1 MLKCRMAAG
10 SFEVNVSCRSLLAR
24 HFLPEDCRGTGE
36 LLEAFLGGS
45 FRLFGLPAGFL
56 LGYFD
61 FPGKRA
67 VRTVTDTLLAL
78 PTVVIGLL
86 VYAFISRRGPL
97 GDWELLFTVRGM
109 AIGQVILGTPIVA
122 AYTAAAIEG
131 LDSRLRQTLMT
142 LGASGGKLA
151 LTSLW
156 EARFMILVAA
166 LTAFG
171 RIVGEVGSGDF
182 DAAAL
187 QVYADYPHRAEA
199 EPVGAE
205 GGAGGEHAY
214 APVPSEARRPHG
226 GFESLPAGVRVEAES
241 PYQPEVVEFL
251 EAAQGVG
258 LVVRGGQLYCSAQ
271 RGGHPRLP
279 GDAELLLQ
287 RRTEYGY
294 RFYCHCLFI
303 KIASG
308 PAASENCLWQTGL
321 SRTGV

>member
-1 MLKCRMAAG
+1 MDFIAEGFVQAFRMLLTMDEETSVIVVTTFKLTALSMAG
-10 SFEVNVSCRSLLAR
+10 VL
-24 HFLPEDCRGTGE
+24 
-36 LLEAFLGGS
+36 
-45 FRLFGLPAGFL
+45 LFGLPAGFL

-171 RIVGEVGSGDF
+171 RIVGEVGSAMMLGGNIKWHTRTITTAITLETGKGEF
-182 DAAAL
+182 AL
-187 QVYADYPHRAEA
+187 GIA
-199 EPVGAE
+199 
-205 GGAGGEHAY
+205 
-214 APVPSEARRPHG
+214 
-226 GFESLPAGVRVEAES
+226 LGVILILIS
-241 PYQPEVVEFL
+241 
-251 EAAQGVG
+251 
-258 LVVRGGQLYCSAQ
+258 
-271 RGGHPRLP
+271 
-279 GDAELLLQ
+279 LLLNISLTFL
-287 RRTEYGY
+287 RR
-294 RFYCHCLFI
+294 R
-303 KIASG
+303 SQ
-308 PAASENCLWQTGL
+308 N
-321 SRTGV
+321 

>member
-1 MLKCRMAAG
+1 MDFIAEGFVQAFRMLLTMDEETAVIVVTTFKLTALSMAG
-10 SFEVNVSCRSLLAR
+10 VL
-24 HFLPEDCRGTGE
+24 
-36 LLEAFLGGS
+36 
-45 FRLFGLPAGFL
+45 LFGLPAGFL

-171 RIVGEVGSGDF
+171 RIVGEVGSAMMLGGNIKWHTRTITTAITLETGKGEF
-182 DAAAL
+182 AL
-187 QVYADYPHRAEA
+187 GIA
-199 EPVGAE
+199 
-205 GGAGGEHAY
+205 
-214 APVPSEARRPHG
+214 
-226 GFESLPAGVRVEAES
+226 LGVILILIS
-241 PYQPEVVEFL
+241 
-251 EAAQGVG
+251 
-258 LVVRGGQLYCSAQ
+258 
-271 RGGHPRLP
+271 
-279 GDAELLLQ
+279 LLLNISLTFL
-287 RRTEYGY
+287 RR
-294 RFYCHCLFI
+294 R
-303 KIASG
+303 SQ
-308 PAASENCLWQTGL
+308 N
-321 SRTGV
+321 

>member
-1 MLKCRMAAG
+1 MDFIAEGSIQAFRMLLTMDEETTVIVVTTFKLTALSMAG
-10 SFEVNVSCRSLLAR
+10 VL
-24 HFLPEDCRGTGE
+24 
-36 LLEAFLGGS
+36 
-45 FRLFGLPAGFL
+45 LFGLPAGFL

-97 GDWELLFTVRGM
+97 GDWELLFTIRGM

-171 RIVGEVGSGDF
+171 RIVGEVGSAMMLGGNIKWHTRTITTAITLETGKGEF
-182 DAAAL
+182 AL
-187 QVYADYPHRAEA
+187 GIA
-199 EPVGAE
+199 
-205 GGAGGEHAY
+205 
-214 APVPSEARRPHG
+214 
-226 GFESLPAGVRVEAES
+226 LGVILILIS
-241 PYQPEVVEFL
+241 
-251 EAAQGVG
+251 
-258 LVVRGGQLYCSAQ
+258 
-271 RGGHPRLP
+271 
-279 GDAELLLQ
+279 LLLNISLTFL
-287 RRTEYGY
+287 RR
-294 RFYCHCLFI
+294 R
-303 KIASG
+303 SQ
-308 PAASENCLWQTGL
+308 N
-321 SRTGV
+321 

>member
-1 MLKCRMAAG
+1 MDFIAEGFVQAFRMLLTMDEETTVIVVTTFKLTALSMAG
-10 SFEVNVSCRSLLAR
+10 VL
-24 HFLPEDCRGTGE
+24 
-36 LLEAFLGGS
+36 
-45 FRLFGLPAGFL
+45 LFGLPTGFL

-171 RIVGEVGSGDF
+171 RIVGEVGSAMMLGGNIKWHTRTITTAITLETGKGEF
-182 DAAAL
+182 AL
-187 QVYADYPHRAEA
+187 GIA
-199 EPVGAE
+199 
-205 GGAGGEHAY
+205 
-214 APVPSEARRPHG
+214 
-226 GFESLPAGVRVEAES
+226 LGVILILIS
-241 PYQPEVVEFL
+241 
-251 EAAQGVG
+251 
-258 LVVRGGQLYCSAQ
+258 
-271 RGGHPRLP
+271 
-279 GDAELLLQ
+279 LLLNISLTFL
-287 RRTEYGY
+287 RR
-294 RFYCHCLFI
+294 R
-303 KIASG
+303 SQ
-308 PAASENCLWQTGL
+308 N
-321 SRTGV
+321 

>member
-1 MLKCRMAAG
+1 MDFIAEGFIQAFRMLLTMDEETTVIVVTTFKLTALSMAG
-10 SFEVNVSCRSLLAR
+10 VL
-24 HFLPEDCRGTGE
+24 
-36 LLEAFLGGS
+36 
-45 FRLFGLPAGFL
+45 LFGLPTGFL

-97 GDWELLFTVRGM
+97 GDWELLFTVSGM

-142 LGASGGKLA
+142 LGASGGRLA

-171 RIVGEVGSGDF
+171 RIVGEVGSAMMLGGNIKWHTRTITTAITLETGKGEF
-182 DAAAL
+182 AL
-187 QVYADYPHRAEA
+187 GIA
-199 EPVGAE
+199 
-205 GGAGGEHAY
+205 
-214 APVPSEARRPHG
+214 
-226 GFESLPAGVRVEAES
+226 LGVILILIS
-241 PYQPEVVEFL
+241 
-251 EAAQGVG
+251 
-258 LVVRGGQLYCSAQ
+258 
-271 RGGHPRLP
+271 
-279 GDAELLLQ
+279 LLLNISLTFL
-287 RRTEYGY
+287 RR
-294 RFYCHCLFI
+294 R
-303 KIASG
+303 SQ
-308 PAASENCLWQTGL
+308 N
-321 SRTGV
+321 

>member
-1 MLKCRMAAG
+1 MDFIAEGFVQAFRMLLTMDEETSVIVVTTFKLTALSMAG
-10 SFEVNVSCRSLLAR
+10 VL
-24 HFLPEDCRGTGE
+24 
-36 LLEAFLGGS
+36 
-45 FRLFGLPAGFL
+45 LFGLPAGFL

-142 LGASGGKLA
+142 LGASGGRLA

-171 RIVGEVGSGDF
+171 RIVGEVGSAMMLGGNIKWHTRTITTAITLETGKGEF
-182 DAAAL
+182 AL
-187 QVYADYPHRAEA
+187 GIA
-199 EPVGAE
+199 
-205 GGAGGEHAY
+205 
-214 APVPSEARRPHG
+214 
-226 GFESLPAGVRVEAES
+226 LGVILILIS
-241 PYQPEVVEFL
+241 
-251 EAAQGVG
+251 
-258 LVVRGGQLYCSAQ
+258 
-271 RGGHPRLP
+271 
-279 GDAELLLQ
+279 LLLNISLTFL
-287 RRTEYGY
+287 RR
-294 RFYCHCLFI
+294 R
-303 KIASG
+303 SQ
-308 PAASENCLWQTGL
+308 N
-321 SRTGV
+321 

>member
-1 MLKCRMAAG
+1 MDFIAEGFVQAFRMLLTMDEETTVIVVTTFKLTALSMAG
-10 SFEVNVSCRSLLAR
+10 VL
-24 HFLPEDCRGTGE
+24 
-36 LLEAFLGGS
+36 
-45 FRLFGLPAGFL
+45 LFGLPAGFL

-97 GDWELLFTVRGM
+97 GGWELLFTVRGM

-171 RIVGEVGSGDF
+171 RIVGEVGSAMMLGGNIKWHTRTITTAITLETGKGEF
-182 DAAAL
+182 AL
-187 QVYADYPHRAEA
+187 GIA
-199 EPVGAE
+199 
-205 GGAGGEHAY
+205 
-214 APVPSEARRPHG
+214 
-226 GFESLPAGVRVEAES
+226 LGVILILIS
-241 PYQPEVVEFL
+241 
-251 EAAQGVG
+251 
-258 LVVRGGQLYCSAQ
+258 
-271 RGGHPRLP
+271 
-279 GDAELLLQ
+279 LLLNISLTFL
-287 RRTEYGY
+287 RR
-294 RFYCHCLFI
+294 R
-303 KIASG
+303 SQ
-308 PAASENCLWQTGL
+308 N
-321 SRTGV
+321 

>member
-1 MLKCRMAAG
+1 MDFIAEGFIQAFRMLLTMDEETSVIVVTTFKLTVLSMAG
-10 SFEVNVSCRSLLAR
+10 VL
-24 HFLPEDCRGTGE
+24 
-36 LLEAFLGGS
+36 
-45 FRLFGLPAGFL
+45 LFGLPAGFL

-97 GDWELLFTVRGM
+97 GDWELLFTIRGM

-171 RIVGEVGSGDF
+171 RIVGEVGSAMMLGGNIKWHTRTITTAITLETGKGEF
-182 DAAAL
+182 AL
-187 QVYADYPHRAEA
+187 GIA
-199 EPVGAE
+199 
-205 GGAGGEHAY
+205 
-214 APVPSEARRPHG
+214 
-226 GFESLPAGVRVEAES
+226 LGVILILIS
-241 PYQPEVVEFL
+241 
-251 EAAQGVG
+251 
-258 LVVRGGQLYCSAQ
+258 
-271 RGGHPRLP
+271 
-279 GDAELLLQ
+279 LLLNISLTFL
-287 RRTEYGY
+287 RR
-294 RFYCHCLFI
+294 R
-303 KIASG
+303 SQ
-308 PAASENCLWQTGL
+308 N
-321 SRTGV
+321 

>member
-1 MLKCRMAAG
+1 MDFIAEGFIQAFRMLLTMDEETAVIVVTTFKLTALSMAG
-10 SFEVNVSCRSLLAR
+10 VL
-24 HFLPEDCRGTGE
+24 
-36 LLEAFLGGS
+36 
-45 FRLFGLPAGFL
+45 LFGLPAGFL

-171 RIVGEVGSGDF
+171 RIVGEVGSAMMLGGNIKWHTRTITTAITLETGKGEF
-182 DAAAL
+182 AL
-187 QVYADYPHRAEA
+187 GIA
-199 EPVGAE
+199 
-205 GGAGGEHAY
+205 
-214 APVPSEARRPHG
+214 
-226 GFESLPAGVRVEAES
+226 LGVILILIS
-241 PYQPEVVEFL
+241 
-251 EAAQGVG
+251 
-258 LVVRGGQLYCSAQ
+258 
-271 RGGHPRLP
+271 
-279 GDAELLLQ
+279 LLLNISLTFL
-287 RRTEYGY
+287 RR
-294 RFYCHCLFI
+294 R
-303 KIASG
+303 SQ
-308 PAASENCLWQTGL
+308 N
-321 SRTGV
+321 

>member
-1 MLKCRMAAG
+1 MDFIAEGFVQAFRMLLTMDEETTVIVVTTFKLTALSMAG
-10 SFEVNVSCRSLLAR
+10 VL
-24 HFLPEDCRGTGE
+24 
-36 LLEAFLGGS
+36 
-45 FRLFGLPAGFL
+45 LFGLPAGFL

-97 GDWELLFTVRGM
+97 GGWELLFTVRGM

-171 RIVGEVGSGDF
+171 RIVGEVGSAMMLGGNIKWHTRTITTAITLETGKGEF
-182 DAAAL
+182 AL
-187 QVYADYPHRAEA
+187 GIA
-199 EPVGAE
+199 
-205 GGAGGEHAY
+205 
-214 APVPSEARRPHG
+214 
-226 GFESLPAGVRVEAES
+226 LGVILILIS
-241 PYQPEVVEFL
+241 
-251 EAAQGVG
+251 
-258 LVVRGGQLYCSAQ
+258 
-271 RGGHPRLP
+271 
-279 GDAELLLQ
+279 LLLNISLTFL
-287 RRTEYGY
+287 RRW
-294 RFYCHCLFI
+294 
-303 KIASG
+303 SQ
-308 PAASENCLWQTGL
+308 N
-321 SRTGV
+321 

>member
-1 MLKCRMAAG
+1 MDFIAEGFVQAFRMLLTMDEETTVIVVTTFKLTVLSMAG
-10 SFEVNVSCRSLLAR
+10 VL
-24 HFLPEDCRGTGE
+24 
-36 LLEAFLGGS
+36 
-45 FRLFGLPAGFL
+45 LFGLPAGFL

-86 VYAFISRRGPL
+86 VYALISRRGPL
-97 GDWELLFTVRGM
+97 GDWELLFTIRGM

-171 RIVGEVGSGDF
+171 RIVGEVGSAMMLGGNIKWHTRTITTAITLETGKGEF
-182 DAAAL
+182 AL
-187 QVYADYPHRAEA
+187 GIA
-199 EPVGAE
+199 
-205 GGAGGEHAY
+205 
-214 APVPSEARRPHG
+214 
-226 GFESLPAGVRVEAES
+226 LGVILILIS
-241 PYQPEVVEFL
+241 
-251 EAAQGVG
+251 
-258 LVVRGGQLYCSAQ
+258 
-271 RGGHPRLP
+271 
-279 GDAELLLQ
+279 LLLNISLAFL
-287 RRTEYGY
+287 RR
-294 RFYCHCLFI
+294 R
-303 KIASG
+303 SQ
-308 PAASENCLWQTGL
+308 N
-321 SRTGV
+321 

>member
-1 MLKCRMAAG
+1 MDFIAEGFIQAFRMLLTMDEETTVIVVTTFKLTALSMAG
-10 SFEVNVSCRSLLAR
+10 VL
-24 HFLPEDCRGTGE
+24 
-36 LLEAFLGGS
+36 
-45 FRLFGLPAGFL
+45 LFGLPAGFL

-171 RIVGEVGSGDF
+171 RIVGEVGSAMMLGGNIKWHTRTITTAITLETGKGEF
-182 DAAAL
+182 AL
-187 QVYADYPHRAEA
+187 GIA
-199 EPVGAE
+199 
-205 GGAGGEHAY
+205 
-214 APVPSEARRPHG
+214 
-226 GFESLPAGVRVEAES
+226 LGVILILIS
-241 PYQPEVVEFL
+241 
-251 EAAQGVG
+251 
-258 LVVRGGQLYCSAQ
+258 
-271 RGGHPRLP
+271 
-279 GDAELLLQ
+279 LLLNISLTFL
-287 RRTEYGY
+287 RR
-294 RFYCHCLFI
+294 R
-303 KIASG
+303 S
-308 PAASENCLWQTGL
+308 QD
-321 SRTGV
+321 

>member
-1 MLKCRMAAG
+1 MDFIAEGFIQAFRMLLTMDEETTVIVVTTFKLTALSM
-10 SFEVNVSCRSLLAR
+10 
-24 HFLPEDCRGTGE
+24 TGV
-36 LLEAFLGGS
+36 L
-45 FRLFGLPAGFL
+45 LFGLPAGFL

-171 RIVGEVGSGDF
+171 RIVGEVGSAMMLGGNIKWHTRTITTAITLETGKGEF
-182 DAAAL
+182 AL
-187 QVYADYPHRAEA
+187 GIA
-199 EPVGAE
+199 
-205 GGAGGEHAY
+205 
-214 APVPSEARRPHG
+214 
-226 GFESLPAGVRVEAES
+226 LGVILILIS
-241 PYQPEVVEFL
+241 
-251 EAAQGVG
+251 
-258 LVVRGGQLYCSAQ
+258 
-271 RGGHPRLP
+271 
-279 GDAELLLQ
+279 LLLNISLTFL
-287 RRTEYGY
+287 RR
-294 RFYCHCLFI
+294 R
-303 KIASG
+303 SQ
-308 PAASENCLWQTGL
+308 N
-321 SRTGV
+321 

>member
-1 MLKCRMAAG
+1 MDFIAEGFIQAFRMLLTMDEETTVIVVTTFKLTALSMAG
-10 SFEVNVSCRSLLAR
+10 VL
-24 HFLPEDCRGTGE
+24 
-36 LLEAFLGGS
+36 
-45 FRLFGLPAGFL
+45 LFGLPAGFL

-142 LGASGGKLA
+142 LGASGGRLA

-171 RIVGEVGSGDF
+171 RIVGEVGSAMMLGGNIKWHTRTITTAITLETGKGEF
-182 DAAAL
+182 AL
-187 QVYADYPHRAEA
+187 GIA
-199 EPVGAE
+199 
-205 GGAGGEHAY
+205 
-214 APVPSEARRPHG
+214 
-226 GFESLPAGVRVEAES
+226 LGVILILIS
-241 PYQPEVVEFL
+241 
-251 EAAQGVG
+251 
-258 LVVRGGQLYCSAQ
+258 
-271 RGGHPRLP
+271 
-279 GDAELLLQ
+279 LLLNISLTFL
-287 RRTEYGY
+287 RR
-294 RFYCHCLFI
+294 R
-303 KIASG
+303 SQ
-308 PAASENCLWQTGL
+308 N
-321 SRTGV
+321 

>member
-1 MLKCRMAAG
+1 MDFIAEGFIQAFRMLLTMDEETTVIVVTTFKLTALSMAG
-10 SFEVNVSCRSLLAR
+10 VL
-24 HFLPEDCRGTGE
+24 
-36 LLEAFLGGS
+36 
-45 FRLFGLPAGFL
+45 LFGLPAGFL

-142 LGASGGKLA
+142 LGASGGRLA

-171 RIVGEVGSGDF
+171 RIVGEVGSAMMLGGNIKWHTRTITTAITLETGKGEF
-182 DAAAL
+182 AL
-187 QVYADYPHRAEA
+187 GIA
-199 EPVGAE
+199 
-205 GGAGGEHAY
+205 
-214 APVPSEARRPHG
+214 
-226 GFESLPAGVRVEAES
+226 LGVILILIS
-241 PYQPEVVEFL
+241 
-251 EAAQGVG
+251 
-258 LVVRGGQLYCSAQ
+258 
-271 RGGHPRLP
+271 
-279 GDAELLLQ
+279 LLLNISLTFLL
-287 RRTEYGY
+287 RR
-294 RFYCHCLFI
+294 
-303 KIASG
+303 SQ
-308 PAASENCLWQTGL
+308 N
-321 SRTGV
+321 

>member
-1 MLKCRMAAG
+1 MDFIAEGFIQAFRMLLTMDEETTVIVVTTLKLTALSMAG
-10 SFEVNVSCRSLLAR
+10 VL
-24 HFLPEDCRGTGE
+24 
-36 LLEAFLGGS
+36 
-45 FRLFGLPAGFL
+45 LFGLPAGFL

-97 GDWELLFTVRGM
+97 GGWELLFTVRGM

-171 RIVGEVGSGDF
+171 RIVGEVGSAMMLGGNIKWHTRTITTAITLETGKGEF
-182 DAAAL
+182 AL
-187 QVYADYPHRAEA
+187 GIA
-199 EPVGAE
+199 
-205 GGAGGEHAY
+205 
-214 APVPSEARRPHG
+214 
-226 GFESLPAGVRVEAES
+226 LGVILILIS
-241 PYQPEVVEFL
+241 
-251 EAAQGVG
+251 
-258 LVVRGGQLYCSAQ
+258 
-271 RGGHPRLP
+271 
-279 GDAELLLQ
+279 LLLNISLTFL
-287 RRTEYGY
+287 RR
-294 RFYCHCLFI
+294 R
-303 KIASG
+303 SQ
-308 PAASENCLWQTGL
+308 N
-321 SRTGV
+321 